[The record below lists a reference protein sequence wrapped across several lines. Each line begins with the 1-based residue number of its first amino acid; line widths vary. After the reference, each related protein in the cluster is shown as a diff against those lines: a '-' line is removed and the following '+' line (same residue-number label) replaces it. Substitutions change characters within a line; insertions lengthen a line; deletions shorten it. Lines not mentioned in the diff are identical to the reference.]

1 MSLYRPVKKYL
12 LIICLSVQTI
22 GLAQLTMTVA
32 NDSAVRK
39 YHIGSYSYHEQ
50 FKGHQG
56 YGAPLILTSDGGG
69 AAFGDGD
76 LGAMLVKLDKT
87 GKEKW
92 KTIIKAQ
99 GNEMESQSA
108 VQDKSGN
115 FLVFILIYDE
125 AKFKYRGGCE
135 RVVFLNKAGTIV
147 WDKFIGACTLVNN
160 PTVAYIRALNDGRI
174 YLRGQVVTNNPPKGE
189 DPKYHFWE
197 GWLNDKGVLT
207 QQTGDIINWSNQDW
221 QKKFK
226 PE

>member
-1 MSLYRPVKKYL
+1 MNLLKAVLKSSL
-12 LIICLSVQTI
+12 LIPLFIPAVGLS
-22 GLAQLTMTVA
+22 QLTMNVA
-32 NDSAVRK
+32 NDSAVIK

-56 YGAPLILTSDGGG
+56 YGAPLILTTDGGG

-92 KTIIKAQ
+92 KTIIKAK
-99 GNEMESQSA
+99 GNEMESQSV
-108 VQDKSGN
+108 VQDKNGN
-115 FLVFILIYDE
+115 YYVFILIYDE

-135 RVVFLNKAGTIV
+135 RVVYLNKAGMIV
-147 WDKFIGACTLVNN
+147 WDKFIGSCFLVNN
-160 PTVAYIRALNDGRI
+160 PTIAYIHALNDGRI
-174 YLRGQVVTNNPPKGE
+174 YLRGQVVTQSPPKGE

-207 QQTGDIINWSNQDW
+207 QQTGDIINWSNQEW
-221 QKKFK
+221 QKRFK
-226 PE
+226 PD